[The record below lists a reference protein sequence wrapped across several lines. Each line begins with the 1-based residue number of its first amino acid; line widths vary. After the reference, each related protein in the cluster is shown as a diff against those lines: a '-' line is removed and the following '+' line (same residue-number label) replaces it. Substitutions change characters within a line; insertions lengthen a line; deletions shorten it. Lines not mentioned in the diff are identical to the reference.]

1 MKRKQFE
8 KIKEH
13 LYEVDKLLG
22 IVSNEYEE
30 SMSTIQSI
38 EDRRDLTDKEQEKY
52 DDLEYK
58 MDIRVQNQDLDY
70 PRKFRIFGRLIWK
83 RKLRKF

>member
-1 MKRKQFE
+1 MKREQFE

-22 IVSNEYEE
+22 IVSNDYEE
-30 SMSTIQSI
+30 RMSKLRLI

-58 MDIRVQNQDLDY
+58 IDNLVSISQDLDY
-70 PRKFRIFGRLIWK
+70 ALES
-83 RKLRKF
+83 LEYLVD

>member
-30 SMSTIQSI
+30 SMSTIRLI

-58 MDIRVQNQDLDY
+58 MDNLVSISQDLDY
-70 PRKFRIFGRLIWK
+70 ALES
-83 RKLRKF
+83 LEYLVD

>member
-1 MKRKQFE
+1 MKREQFE

-22 IVSNEYEE
+22 IVSNDYEE
-30 SMSTIQSI
+30 GMSKLRLI

-52 DDLEYK
+52 DNLEYK
-58 MDIRVQNQDLDY
+58 MDNLVSISQDLDY
-70 PRKFRIFGRLIWK
+70 ALES
-83 RKLRKF
+83 LEYLVD